1 MKSATAKRQRL
12 MSAAARVV
20 HQQGAER
27 TTIADIARAADVPVG
42 NVYYY
47 FKTKDELVAAA
58 LSEHARELKTLTD
71 RLDRLPDPVA
81 RLKGLVAAWVGQRE
95 LAARYGC
102 PTGTLAAEL
111 DKRDEG
117 GLDVE
122 AGKVIRLLLDWA
134 ERQFREL
141 GTPDPG
147 ELALTLVGAYQGMS
161 LLANALRDPG
171 VMERQGARLAGW
183 LDSLPGL
190 ANGALPGPANRALPG
205 PANGDAPG
213 PARA

>member
-1 MKSATAKRQRL
+1 MTDSTSARVRAASAKRQRL
-12 MSAAARVV
+12 MAAAAQVV

-58 LSEHARELKTLTD
+58 LAEHSRHLRDLTERLERLADPRE
-71 RLDRLPDPVA
+71 
-81 RLKGLVAAWVGQRE
+81 RLKGLVETWVGQRD

-117 GLDVE
+117 GLDAE
-122 AGKVIRLLLDWA
+122 AGKVIRLLLEWV
-134 ERQFREL
+134 EQQFREL
-141 GTPDPG
+141 GLPEPDG
-147 ELALTLVGAYQGMS
+147 LALTLVGAYQGMS
-161 LLANALRDPG
+161 LLANALRDPQI
-171 VMERQGARLAGW
+171 MTREGARLIGW
-183 LDSLPGL
+183 LDSLV
-190 ANGALPGPANRALPG
+190 
-205 PANGDAPG
+205 
-213 PARA
+213 